1 MQRSH
6 QPRSRPDLQPRQKR
20 MKILLVD
27 DNEADVY
34 LLREAFR
41 AVQRVHEL
49 EIAPDG
55 EEAL

>member
-1 MQRSH
+1 
-6 QPRSRPDLQPRQKR
+6 